1 MQGNIKI
8 EDVVGEVEV
17 CLGATTIT
25 VEEFNRMSVGS
36 IVGVGIPAGEAAFIL
51 VNGNPI
57 GRGEI
62 MVFEKNLA
70 VRINSI
76 FDSSEIYNYPKK
88 YFGT

>member
-8 EDVVGEVEV
+8 EDVIGEVEV
-17 CLGATTIT
+17 CLGATTMT
-25 VEEFNRMSVGS
+25 VEEFGMLGKGSVVD
-36 IVGVGIPAGEAAFIL
+36 IGIPAGEAAFVL

-76 FDSSEIYNYPKK
+76 FNSDQIYNYPKK